1 MCEGQHGSVSK
12 SQVSKGTLCRE
23 AGALQLTPARSPG
36 LQTQGP
42 ESRGQHR
49 VGCGDSEMSSFQ
61 KGVRRTGRGGLA
73 GVGLRMEEEP
83 SREGTALMKSRGG
96 ESMAQFRKYEQWG
109 WEVTVGS
116 EPSTRAENLCAL
128 GALSPLTQDTGWR
141 G

>member
-1 MCEGQHGSVSK
+1 MAQCPSHRFP
-12 SQVSKGTLCRE
+12 KGPY
-23 AGALQLTPARSPG
+23 AGEPVRFS
-36 LQTQGP
+36 
-42 ESRGQHR
+42 SHRRNRRGYRPR
-49 VGCGDSEMSSFQ
+49 VRRAEDSTGWAAVIEMSSFQ

-141 G
+141 A